1 MAHGVDH
8 GVQAGSNLGDKSRD
22 LGHEGGD
29 GALAANDG
37 GEDDESVGSPDAG
50 PQGDVGHGNLG
61 NPDFGGFSRGI
72 LKCILA

>member
-8 GVQAGSNLGDKSRD
+8 GIQAGSNLGDEGRD
-22 LGHEGGD
+22 LGHEWGD

-37 GEDDESVGSPDAG
+37 GEDDEGVGSPDAG

-61 NPDFGGFSRGI
+61 NPDFGGFSRVI
-72 LKCILA
+72 LKWILA

>member
-8 GVQAGSNLGDKSRD
+8 GIQAGSNLGDEGRD
-22 LGHEGGD
+22 LGHKWGD

-37 GEDDESVGSPDAG
+37 GEDDEGVGSPDAG

-61 NPDFGGFSRGI
+61 NPDFGGFSRVI
-72 LKCILA
+72 LKWILA

>member
-29 GALAANDG
+29 GALAANYG
-37 GEDDESVGSPDAG
+37 SEDDEGVGGPDAS

-61 NPDFGGFSRGI
+61 NPDFGSFSGVV
-72 LKCILA
+72 LK